1 MSTDQTNQPAWEN
14 TFRQVMDLWVT
25 PEVERRQAAGAIPKP
40 FNLHAAQVIF
50 YADGRPHEIRL
61 NEEVRAIG
69 KVKLKQGVAKQEG
82 DPIYSNEIEGY
93 EAFRLPDDED
103 PNCGHITLHRFA
115 DQWSLAFDLIYNKG
129 ISSEHLA
136 AAEEFLKSAEAALE
150 RGHYRVVVDN
160 LFSASELAA
169 KAVLLTTPLPGEGT
183 KMGHGRIH
191 SRFNLQARL
200 GNVSAGHRD
209 AFNQLSHLRSSAR
222 YLSRPLTISEVEVTE
237 LLAAVRDAIGFAR
250 SRVTTY
256 KD

>member
-1 MSTDQTNQPAWEN
+1 
-14 TFRQVMDLWVT
+14 MDLWVT

-50 YADGRPHEIRL
+50 YADARPHEIRL

-69 KVKLKQGVAKQEG
+69 KVKLKQGVSKQKG
-82 DPIYSNEIEGY
+82 APIYSNEIEDY

-150 RGHYRVVVDN
+150 QGHYRVVVDN

-169 KAVLLTTPLPGEGT
+169 KALLLTTPLPGKGT
-183 KMGHGRIH
+183 KMGRGMAVFIRA
-191 SRFNLQARL
+191 STSKPDLAM
-200 GNVSAGHRD
+200 SAPDTETPSTSYPICG
-209 AFNQLSHLRSSAR
+209 LL
-222 YLSRPLTISEVEVTE
+222 LVISINPSPYQRT
-237 LLAAVRDAIGFAR
+237 R
-250 SRVTTY
+250 
-256 KD
+256 